1 MNWDQI
7 EGKWKQFKG
16 SVKQQWGKITDDD
29 LDFIAG
35 TRDKFIGKLQERYGL
50 AKEDAE
56 RAADKWLAAQAD
68 TKSADTARSQRKGQS
83 RTGESASR
91 EKDRP

>member
-16 SVKQQWGKITDDD
+16 SVKQQWGKVTDDD
-29 LDFIAG
+29 LDYIG
-35 TRDKFIGKLQERYGL
+35 GSRDKFVGKLQERYGL

-56 RAADKWLAAQAD
+56 RATDEWVAAQAD
-68 TKSADTARSQRKGQS
+68 RQTR
-83 RTGESASR
+83 
-91 EKDRP
+91 

>member
-16 SVKQQWGKITDDD
+16 SVKQQWGKVTDDD
-29 LDFIAG
+29 LDYIG
-35 TRDKFIGKLQERYGL
+35 GSRDKFVGKLQERYGL

-56 RAADKWLAAQAD
+56 RATDEWLAAQAD
-68 TKSADTARSQRKGQS
+68 RQTR
-83 RTGESASR
+83 
-91 EKDRP
+91 

>member
-29 LDFIAG
+29 LDYIAG
-35 TRDKFIGKLQERYGL
+35 TRDKFVGKLQERYGL

-56 RAADKWLAAQAD
+56 RAADKWSAAQAD
-68 TKSADTARSQRKGQS
+68 CKDPDTTRSQGK
-83 RTGESASR
+83 R
-91 EKDRP
+91 ERDLGSKRRR

>member
-1 MNWDQI
+1 VEAIQGIGQTAM
-7 EGKWKQFKG
+7 
-16 SVKQQWGKITDDD
+16 GKITDDD

-35 TRDKFIGKLQERYGL
+35 ARDKFVGKLQERYGL

-68 TKSADTARSQRKGQS
+68 TKNADTARSQGKGERDLGS
-83 RTGESASR
+83 KRR
-91 EKDRP
+91 R